1 MFGIGKKKEDNDDVK
16 KPGMVD
22 KMKGKAMEKMME
34 KQMKNLP
41 EDQKQAMMSMLE
53 KNPDFFK
60 EIGEEIQEEIKNGKS
75 QLAASM
81 KVMRKHQTKMQ
92 QLMMESM
99 GGNPR
104 MSNRNLQ

>member
-1 MFGIGKKKEDNDDVK
+1 MFGIGKKKDDKVK
-16 KPGMVD
+16 EPGFID

-34 KQMKNLP
+34 KQMANLP
-41 EDQKQAMMSMLE
+41 EDQKQAMMSMIE

-60 EIGEEIQEEIKNGKS
+60 NISEEIETEVKSGKS
-75 QLAASM
+75 QLVASM